1 MIKVICNRY
10 PGAVIDN
17 EDIESLSCKAI
28 GLLVKLTRY
37 ERLQFT
43 VDFLKAESGLGRRA
57 LRDVLKE
64 LEGRGYIRLVT
75 IVKENGAYGGSVWQ
89 RVFDNKSEN
98 VDTESFG
105 SLMEYPSTDGYMI
118 KYRTEDEL
126 EYKDAAW
133 KIVSKSKEYRRLLKE
148 LDVSR
153 DVFLDQFLSYA
164 LERDV
169 PLQKRRL
176 EGLMKKHDEIMK
188 EQAKTLTG
196 KVRQTDRS
204 EYEEMK
210 TRVWEISSQ
219 YIKNYKKVGGRED
232 NKEMEREAIGMIYH
246 RTNFTRKDFS
256 ALILAVNF
264 GWVWD
269 PVLKPFLWSRYVDD
283 GAFLYHDFMEMA
295 REMVFSFRE
304 LAHAPDSNY
313 IWDDYTNEQGLKAR
327 NIARNYWG
335 RNKEVFESL
344 YKRLKV

>member
-1 MIKVICNRY
+1 MITFKRNEIIAFPKALAGCSPEACKVYITSCSL
-10 PGAVIDN
+10 PG
-17 EDIESLSCKAI
+17 EDHTFDSIKE
-28 GLLVKLTRY
+28 V
-37 ERLQFT
+37 
-43 VDFLKAESGLGRRA
+43 SGLGRNVVRRA
-57 LRDVLKE
+57 LRE
-64 LEGRGYIRLVT
+64 LEERGFASLDTFRDESGNYKGRGWKV
-75 IVKENGAYGGSVWQ
+75 ESVEIE
-89 RVFDNKSEN
+89 S
-98 VDTESFG
+98 VDTNAPAPTS

-188 EQAKTLTG
+188 EQAKTVTG